1 MKKQIFIAFLLV
13 AFAAT
18 EVLAQNAY
26 DLYYSVAG
34 TKYHGLLW
42 LNEDG
47 TGVMRVKYY
56 DVNRKRNVT
65 IEEGMETTA
74 ISGMPALEG
83 YDVVFAGTRTAHPSY
98 APDILFFKTDYY
110 GTLIMYVTDAYGN
123 LARVSLREV
132 FGDEYRRLK
141 RQFGW

>member
-1 MKKQIFIAFLLV
+1 MKKQILISFIIV
-13 AFAAT
+13 AFAAAQ
-18 EVLAQNAY
+18 VLAQHAY
-26 DLYYSVAG
+26 DIYYTVG
-34 TKYHGLLW
+34 VQHHGLLW

-56 DVNRKRNVT
+56 DGKRSRNVT
-65 IEEGMETTA
+65 IEQGMETTA
-74 ISGMPALEG
+74 ISGVPALEG

-98 APDILFFKTDYY
+98 APDILFYKTDYY
-110 GTLIMYVTDAYGN
+110 GNVMMYVTDAYGN